1 MAEKRTRTRA
11 LAVDKPS
18 LVERAIKFRM
28 DDDSARSGEMAARKQ
43 RYAKYRQ
50 WRAGGVKRP
59 WDNAS
64 DVGLPDVMTAVL
76 RTQDTLYNAAIAT
89 RPTIVSKAS
98 DKKDLEAQGKLDNI
112 LDFQAFVENGEDW
125 LDDLSESFVIDGHF
139 TAFIPWVKETRET
152 LQVYTAPPIPDGISP
167 PDLFVQIIAK
177 TLGPALVGLV
187 PRGKK
192 IDAWDF
198 DVTLREGAGTEE
210 VQISF
215 YTTDSG
221 SLEIHVRRDALIFD
235 GPKIIVKDRE
245 DVLHPPHVTNLQI
258 PGPSNPGGSPHVI
271 LVDRE
276 VGVEEIRRGMEDGF
290 YDSLTREEFDKI
302 FASAKQ
308 TEVSGEK
315 EQRMAIQG
323 NTNPIPPSVAEHRT
337 VTRLLVFD
345 TIVAGGKTEDVV
357 YWIVEDPKVLLRV
370 RRLMEVYPGPVPRR
384 PFAEKQFIPVKGSR
398 TGIGLP
404 EIVEAMHDIQK
415 QLYDQSID
423 QGSMSLS
430 PFFFYRP
437 SSSMDAGVIRLWP
450 GEGYPLTDPVRDV
463 HFPALPPQ
471 GQAYAMNMLAMLE
484 KKEEQVTAIGDFQ
497 LGRVPQGK
505 ASALRTV
512 AGMNMIAAQGEA
524 RPERILRRFF
534 SGLADI
540 WRQMHRLNRTM
551 LSREKVF
558 RIARSLN
565 PGEEPY
571 QTVKPGEINADFDFE
586 FSANV
591 FNTSRQN
598 LQMALGTLIPTLLGP
613 LGFQAGVTGIK
624 TIYQLYRDLV
634 KSWGLDPE
642 KYLDNPAGGAVLTA
656 EEALAEII
664 DGRLPRGVPV
674 EGFQA
679 HLDKLMQFSQSPEF
693 GFLKPEVVPIFQKWL
708 QIVQGMLVAQQQMVA
723 VAQAADGSSQGGKGS
738 SQPGNIGTGNPG
750 EMERSAPLQKNEL
763 ADETLPTSGGGGAKT

>member
-1 MAEKRTRTRA
+1 MAEKRTRPARLNVDGMM
-11 LAVDKPS
+11 LA
-18 LVERAIKFRM
+18 ERATKFKM
-28 DDDSARSGEMAARKQ
+28 DDESARSAEMAARKQ

-50 WRAGGVKRP
+50 WRAGNVKRP

-76 RTQDTLYNAAIAT
+76 RTQDTLYNAAVAT
-89 RPTIVSKAS
+89 RPTIVSKATDEK
-98 DKKDLEAQGKLDNI
+98 DKESQGKLDDL

-125 LDDLSESFVIDGHF
+125 LDDLAESFVIDGHF
-139 TAFIPWVKETRET
+139 TAFVPWVRETRDT
-152 LQVYTAPPIPDGISP
+152 LQVYTVPEGVPEGIAPT
-167 PDLFVQIIAK
+167 DLFKVILAK
-177 TLGPALVGLV
+177 TLGPALVDLR
-187 PRGKK
+187 PRGKATE
-192 IDAWDF
+192 AWDF
-198 DVTLREGAGTEE
+198 DVTLREGAGTVD
-210 VQISF
+210 VQVSF
-215 YTTDSG
+215 YTAENG
-221 SLEIHVRRDALIFD
+221 NLEIHVRRNAPIFD
-235 GPKIIVKDRE
+235 GPKIIIKDRE

-290 YDSLTREEFDKI
+290 YDRITQEEFEKV
-302 FASAKQ
+302 FGSAGQ
-308 TEVSGEK
+308 TRVSEEK
-315 EQRMAIQG
+315 EQRMIVQG
-323 NTNPIPPSVAEHRT
+323 NANPAPSPVPEHRT
-337 VTRLLVFD
+337 ITRLLVFD
-345 TIVAGGKTEDVV
+345 TVVVDGKTEDMV
-357 YWIVEDPKVLLRV
+357 YWVAEETKTLLRAK
-370 RRLMEVYPGPVPRR
+370 RLMEVYPGPTPRR

-415 QLYDQSID
+415 QIYDQSID

-450 GEGYPLTDPVRDV
+450 GEGYPLTDPSRDV
-463 HFPALPPQ
+463 HFPSLPSQ
-471 GQAYAMNMLAMLE
+471 GQAFAMNMLAMLE

-497 LGRVPQGK
+497 LGRVPAGK

-512 AGMNMIAAQGEA
+512 AGMSMVAAQGEA

-551 LSREKVF
+551 LTQEKQF
-558 RIARSLN
+558 RIARALN
-565 PGEEPY
+565 PGEIAY
-571 QTVKPGEINADFDFE
+571 QTVKPGEVQTDFDFE

-598 LQMALGTLIPTLLGP
+598 LQMALGTLIPTLLSP

-624 TIYQLYRDLV
+624 TVYQLYRDLV

-642 KYLDNPAGGAVLTA
+642 KYLDNPAGGMVLTA

-664 DGRLPRGVPV
+664 DGRLPRGAPA

-679 HLDKLMQFSQSPEF
+679 HLEKLTAFSQGPEF
-693 GFLKPEVVPIFQKWL
+693 GFLKPEHVPIFQRWL
-708 QIVQGMLVAQQQMVA
+708 QIVQGMLVAQQQMI
-723 VAQAADGSSQGGKGS
+723 AAAEAAGGGGGKPS
-738 SQPGNIGTGNPG
+738 KPGNAGTGNPG
-750 EMERSAPLQKNEL
+750 EMERSAPLEENEL
-763 ADETLPTSGGGGAKT
+763 ADETLPTAGGGGAKA